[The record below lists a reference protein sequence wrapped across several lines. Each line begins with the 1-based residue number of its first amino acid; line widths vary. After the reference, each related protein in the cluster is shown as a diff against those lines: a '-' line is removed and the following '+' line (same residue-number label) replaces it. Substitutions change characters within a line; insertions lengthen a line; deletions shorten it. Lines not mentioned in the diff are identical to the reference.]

1 MDKRIICPKCHKRV
15 NKMRA
20 IKEEAYEWKG
30 NREQGEYV
38 GTIGFY
44 NEVHRCGGNLHSEVL
59 HD

>member
-1 MDKRIICPKCHKRV
+1 
-15 NKMRA
+15 MRA
-20 IKEEAYEWKG
+20 IKEEVYEWKG

-38 GTIGFY
+38 ATIGFY